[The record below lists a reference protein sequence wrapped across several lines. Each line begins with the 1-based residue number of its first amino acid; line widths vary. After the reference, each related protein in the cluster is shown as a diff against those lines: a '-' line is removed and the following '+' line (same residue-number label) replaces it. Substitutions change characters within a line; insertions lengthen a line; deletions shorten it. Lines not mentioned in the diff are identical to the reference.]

1 MRIYGPN
8 GMGAAATAPAARRNG
23 GTFSLGE
30 AEAQHLTPQNAA
42 PRALGGIDALIALQG
57 VEDATQRRRRRAVSR
72 ARGALDALEA
82 LKLGL
87 LSARLDGGAVAR
99 LTTALADLAEPSGDP
114 RLDAILAEIGLRVG
128 VELAKI
134 GMPNSD

>member
-1 MRIYGPN
+1 MRVYGPN
-8 GMGAAATAPAARRNG
+8 GMGAVATAPAARRSAG
-23 GTFSLGE
+23 RTFSLGE
-30 AEAQHLTPQNAA
+30 PDASHSAPQNAA
-42 PRALGGIDALIALQG
+42 PRTVGGIDALMALQG
-57 VEDATQRRRRRAVSR
+57 VEDAMQRRRRAVNR
-72 ARGALDALEA
+72 GRGALDALDA

-87 LSARLDGGAVAR
+87 LSARLDGAAVAR

-114 RLDAILAEIGLRVG
+114 ALDAILAEIGLRVG